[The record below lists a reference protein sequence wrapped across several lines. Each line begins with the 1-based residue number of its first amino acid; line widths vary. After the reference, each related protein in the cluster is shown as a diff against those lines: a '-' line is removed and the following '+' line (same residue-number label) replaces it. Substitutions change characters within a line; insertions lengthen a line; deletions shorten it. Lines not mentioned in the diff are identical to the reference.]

1 MYEIER
7 KEKFLY
13 QQDVKKVYTHTQISK
28 QNRQNETEK
37 AESFLSQCARA
48 AFVQAEIPDTL
59 HTMVVAV
66 AEELHC
72 RTNMFNGMNMFA
84 YLFYSEVL
92 FEFFFL
98 VLLLREQCSLNAYA

>member
-1 MYEIER
+1 M
-7 KEKFLY
+7 KP
-13 QQDVKKVYTHTQISK
+13 KKQKVSC
-28 QNRQNETEK
+28 R
-37 AESFLSQCARA
+37 SARA

-72 RTNMFNGMNMFA
+72 RTNMFNGMNMSA

-92 FEFFFL
+92 FEVFSSS
-98 VLLLREQCSLNAYA
+98 SL